1 MSLMLQII
9 FTVLIDAISTV
20 GKNGQQIL
28 SLILKQ
34 IKINAKLLT
43 SFTTSGRVESALIN
57 HVQACFQTKLCIAQL
72 VSFFWLDLPLYCFV
86 HSSAY
91 YWSQYATRLQV
102 YCYEDSKLL
111 KLFSQI
117 LRILYDADVLGEDT
131 ILFWYKKGSHPK
143 GRNVF
148 LHDVEPF
155 IKWLEEAE
163 EEGEEED

>member
-1 MSLMLQII
+1 MS
-9 FTVLIDAISTV
+9 A
-20 GKNGQQIL
+20 
-28 SLILKQ
+28 
-34 IKINAKLLT
+34 
-43 SFTTSGRVESALIN
+43 
-57 HVQACFQTKLCIAQL
+57 FQ
-72 VSFFWLDLPLYCFV
+72 S
-86 HSSAY
+86 HS
-91 YWSQYATRLQV
+91 QV

-117 LRILYDADVLGEDT
+117 LRILYDADVLGEDA

-163 EEGEEED
+163 EEGGEED

>member
-1 MSLMLQII
+1 MSISSQRQ
-9 FTVLIDAISTV
+9 TVS
-20 GKNGQQIL
+20 
-28 SLILKQ
+28 
-34 IKINAKLLT
+34 
-43 SFTTSGRVESALIN
+43 E
-57 HVQACFQTKLCIAQL
+57 
-72 VSFFWLDLPLYCFV
+72 
-86 HSSAY
+86 
-91 YWSQYATRLQV
+91 LQV

-117 LRILYDADVLGEDT
+117 LRILYDADVLGEDA